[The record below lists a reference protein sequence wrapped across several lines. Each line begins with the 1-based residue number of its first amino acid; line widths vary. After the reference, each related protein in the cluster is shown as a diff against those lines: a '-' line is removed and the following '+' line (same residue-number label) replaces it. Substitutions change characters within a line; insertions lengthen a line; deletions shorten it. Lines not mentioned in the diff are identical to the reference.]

1 MKSNFKPKSRQM
13 GSKEPLLA
21 SPRISQH
28 ESNVIKKIR
37 NCYDEI
43 NMPWS
48 DKVANFTNW
57 ARTRDLT
64 RFLVRE
70 KLIKKI
76 LNIPGSIFECGVHWG
91 GGVSSWLHLSEIYE
105 PVAFTRRIFAFD
117 TFKGFPKIN
126 KEDLSKV
133 YLSNKGDFNIG
144 KSEKEVI
151 EILHQIEN
159 SRKVKNVNRL
169 KIVKGDINK
178 TLKHTLKSDNS
189 ISIALLYLDLDLY
202 EPTITAIKN
211 CLPRMPKGAIV
222 VLDEYADVDWP
233 GETKALMD
241 SIGISNVA
249 LRCFPW
255 CPRISYF
262 EIQ

>member
-1 MKSNFKPKSRQM
+1 MQSA
-13 GSKEPLLA
+13 EPLLA
-21 SPRISQH
+21 SPRIPQH
-28 ESNVIKKIR
+28 ELNAIKNIQD
-37 NCYDEI
+37 CYNRI
-43 NMPWS
+43 SMPWS

-70 KLIKKI
+70 KLIQKI
-76 LNIPGSIFECGVHWG
+76 LNVPGVIFECGVHWG

-117 TFKGFPKIN
+117 TFKGFPSVKA
-126 KEDLSKV
+126 EDMSKD
-133 YLSNKGDFNIG
+133 YHSELGDFSLGNSANDV
-144 KSEKEVI
+144 KTTLEAI
-151 EILHQIEN
+151 EDT
-159 SRKVKNVNRL
+159 RKITNVNRL
-169 KIVKGDINK
+169 TIVQGDVSQTIK
-178 TLKHTLKSDNS
+178 TTLESDHS

-202 EPTITAIKN
+202 EPTMAALKY

-222 VLDEYADVDWP
+222 VFDEYSDIAWP
-233 GETKALMD
+233 GETKALID
-241 SIGISNVA
+241 SVGISKVA
-249 LRCFPW
+249 MKCFPW

>member
-1 MKSNFKPKSRQM
+1 MKKEKKINQM
-13 GSKEPLLA
+13 QSKEPLLA
-21 SPRISQH
+21 SPRIPKH
-28 ESNVIKKIR
+28 ELEAIQNIHD
-37 NCYDEI
+37 CYNRID
-43 NMPWS
+43 MPWS

-64 RFLVRE
+64 RFLARE
-70 KLIKKI
+70 KLFKKI
-76 LNIPGSIFECGVHWG
+76 LNTPGAIFECGTHWG

-117 TFKGFPKIN
+117 TFKGFPSVKAEDIS
-126 KEDLSKV
+126 KEYQSK
-133 YLSNKGDFNIG
+133 SGDFNLG
-144 KSEKEVI
+144 DSANDVKTTLQAI
-151 EILHQIEN
+151 EDT
-159 SRKVKNVNRL
+159 RKITNVNRL
-169 KIVKGDINK
+169 TIVEGDVSETVK
-178 TLKHTLKSDNS
+178 TTLESDHS

-202 EPTITAIKN
+202 EPTMAAIKY

-222 VLDEYADVDWP
+222 VLDEYADTTWP

-241 SIGISNVA
+241 SIGISKVKIK
-249 LRCFPW
+249 CFPW